1 MIGLVRSPKLYTSEG
16 ERNVYNKLLIFE
28 ERINLKDIS
37 SFIKIYNTT
46 TNLLENINL
55 NEEILDKFKRINC
68 CIEAIASLKV
78 KNVASDI
85 IDNFK
90 SYTLLHKEALKKCK
104 LKEYNKSNTFKY
116 STYNIKSL
124 NEEDFD
130 VLYEEISEN
139 ERLSDNTITNTV
151 YGFIDNHSA
160 YTIIS
165 NDLND
170 KHYGCVYA
178 FIENISNNYNKDLIN
193 SIKYILNQM
202 LKIDNKYSSSDYRI
216 TMNEFGLHM
225 EHVIAINQ
233 LLMAYNYLL
242 NSLSFKENS
251 LYIFDE
257 YEVDRHIELA
267 ELIIAR
273 VPNIIKYNLD
283 N

>member
-1 MIGLVRSPKLYTSEG
+1 
-16 ERNVYNKLLIFE
+16 
-28 ERINLKDIS
+28 
-37 SFIKIYNTT
+37 
-46 TNLLENINL
+46 
-55 NEEILDKFKRINC
+55 
-68 CIEAIASLKV
+68 
-78 KNVASDI
+78 
-85 IDNFK
+85 
-90 SYTLLHKEALKKCK
+90 
-104 LKEYNKSNTFKY
+104 
-116 STYNIKSL
+116 
-124 NEEDFD
+124 
-130 VLYEEISEN
+130 
-139 ERLSDNTITNTV
+139 
-151 YGFIDNHSA
+151 
-160 YTIIS
+160 
-165 NDLND
+165 
-170 KHYGCVYA
+170 
-178 FIENISNNYNKDLIN
+178 
-193 SIKYILNQM
+193 M